1 MHEAGHSKSDLWDNP
16 EGWGWE
22 GDGREVQ
29 DGETHVHPWLIHVDI
44 WQKPSQYCKVI
55 ILQLKLIK
63 KRRVKFIESEST
75 LVDAGVGWGRKC
87 LMGTK
92 FQFRKV
98 ENSGDG

>member
-1 MHEAGHSKSDLWDNP
+1 MYL
-16 EGWGWE
+16 
-22 GDGREVQ
+22 
-29 DGETHVHPWLIHVDI
+29 WLIHVDI